1 MKKRMVTLLAVVSV
15 IAANPASAFAV
26 VPDRVVGVGSSITVD
41 EGDIVEIN
49 CSDLKHAGIYSLS
62 EYDHD
67 ISKQMEKIASAG
79 SSAFSNYDAA
89 IAQIAARGEKD
100 QSLSAGLEKEEKRSG
115 IASKEEFER
124 YASGKRKELNNGSD
138 NPALQELKRLLEAAK
153 AALEAAKKAKKHA
166 NSLPDI
172 PHDSVKVNY
181 DGGAAENAREGIN
194 NAAGEAKG
202 ERGNAS
208 GKGLHT

>member
-1 MKKRMVTLLAVVSV
+1 MLLAVVV
-15 IAANPASAFAV
+15 IVASNPAITFAV

-89 IAQIAARGEKD
+89 IAQIAARGETD
-100 QSLSAGLEKEEKRSG
+100 QSLSAGLEKAKGVCSHGTSQERS
-115 IASKEEFER
+115 
-124 YASGKRKELNNGSD
+124 
-138 NPALQELKRLLEAAK
+138 
-153 AALEAAKKAKKHA
+153 
-166 NSLPDI
+166 
-172 PHDSVKVNY
+172 
-181 DGGAAENAREGIN
+181 
-194 NAAGEAKG
+194 NAADQDVFPDVFQPVRQCA
-202 ERGNAS
+202 ERAGDARMV
-208 GKGLHT
+208 GHIL